1 MPVKRNGIVEGY
13 ARSWPREMFDL
24 KAKFARGDE
33 AGAFLKK
40 PGVYVLYSDGRPHYI
55 GQAISMFKRL
65 NDHAK
70 PQSKNYNFW
79 NTFSAFAV
87 GDRKGR
93 DELEA
98 ILIAAMPTANS
109 SKPKLNKLR
118 MPKNVVALMRHIR
131 DGKLKEAIRN

>member
-1 MPVKRNGIVEGY
+1 MPIKRNGIVEGY

-24 KAKFARGDE
+24 KAKFARGE
-33 AGAFLKK
+33 AEDFLRK

-109 SKPKLNKLR
+109 SKPKLNKLK
-118 MPKNVVALMRHIR
+118 MPADVVALMRKIR
-131 DGKLKEAIRN
+131 DGRLREALKS